1 VNAHEG
7 VLPINEVLM
16 GNLTAGLTDP
26 EIVVSTGLTTCMAV
40 GVSGLWSAYL
50 AESAE
55 RKRELLELGRR
66 TLTDLNNTGIG
77 KASRVAAITASLID
91 GLSPFL
97 AALVVLT
104 PS

>member
-1 VNAHEG
+1 
-7 VLPINEVLM
+7 M
-16 GNLTAGLTDP
+16 GNFTSGLSDP
-26 EIVVSTGLTTCMAV
+26 KIVVSTGLTTCVAV
-40 GVSGLWSAYL
+40 GISGLWSADL

-55 RKRELLELGRR
+55 RRRELLELSCR

-77 KASRVAAITASLID
+77 KASRVAAITASLIV

-104 PS
+104 PSHMRGLLPDIY

>member
-1 VNAHEG
+1 
-7 VLPINEVLM
+7 M
-16 GNLTAGLTDP
+16 
-26 EIVVSTGLTTCMAV
+26 
-40 GVSGLWSAYL
+40 GVSRLCGAYL

-55 RKRELLELGRR
+55 SKRELLELSCR
-66 TLTDLNNTGIG
+66 TVTDLNKTGIG

-91 GLSPFL
+91 GLSPCL